1 MTDWSKTD
9 ALIFDMDGTL
19 WDAVDSYC
27 EIWNTTFRAF
37 GVDCHVGR
45 SQLVRCM
52 GQTLDVIYR
61 NIAGNNPV
69 IPATRFIPVLVD
81 NEKAMMPRLAGI
93 PYPGVREGI
102 EQLSKKYVIL
112 LLSNCGE
119 DGLDNMARHIGI
131 AEFVTESVTFGATK
145 RQKDANMR
153 YLKEKHN
160 LVQPVYVGDTE
171 SDCRSTHAA
180 GLPFV
185 FASYGFGDCVDADL
199 TVASFRELT
208 EFFLNR

>member
-1 MTDWSKTD
+1 MIDWSATD

-27 EIWNTTFRAF
+27 EIWNTTFRTF

-45 SQLVRCM
+45 SQLVGCM

-61 NIAGNNPV
+61 NIAGDNPV

-93 PYPGVREGI
+93 PYP
-102 EQLSKKYVIL
+102 
-112 LLSNCGE
+112 
-119 DGLDNMARHIGI
+119 HIGI

>member
-1 MTDWSKTD
+1 MIDWSATD

-61 NIAGNNPV
+61 NIAGDNPV

-81 NEKAMMPRLAGI
+81 NEKAMMPRLA
-93 PYPGVREGI
+93 VW
-102 EQLSKKYVIL
+102 
-112 LLSNCGE
+112 
-119 DGLDNMARHIGI
+119 
-131 AEFVTESVTFGATK
+131 
-145 RQKDANMR
+145 
-153 YLKEKHN
+153 
-160 LVQPVYVGDTE
+160 
-171 SDCRSTHAA
+171 
-180 GLPFV
+180 
-185 FASYGFGDCVDADL
+185 
-199 TVASFRELT
+199 
-208 EFFLNR
+208 